1 MRNCVRGGKGGVSS
15 ASFLSWYWL
24 FLRRHE
30 DAQRHKTCDKVRTQ
44 TPSPQSQAEV
54 QYLDPNSLF
63 CNMSII
69 GGALKK
75 NGWMTCYWNQ
85 TNQSYWHIFKL
96 NIWSW
101 RGFYGQLIQRLK
113 VSGTQLRKGIFPLN
127 PQEGTFKNSQEDNS
141 LCELCEL
148 GNVDNESHFLLYHDE
163 FRVNALSEM
172 FNIQKHFVARTIP
185 ERRDGCLTLMT
196 LKSGTNV
203 RTVSV
208 FVLSSGHNVLRLGK
222 LFVHDTIMIVSI
234 NQKF

>member
-75 NGWMTCYWNQ
+75 NGWMTLLKPNQ
-85 TNQSYWHIFKL
+85 PKL
-96 NIWSW
+96 LTYIQIKPSDGPEEDFMANLYRGWRFLVHSW
-101 RGFYGQLIQRLK
+101 EK
-113 VSGTQLRKGIFPLN
+113 
-127 PQEGTFKNSQEDNS
+127 
-141 LCELCEL
+141 
-148 GNVDNESHFLLYHDE
+148 ESFL
-163 FRVNALSEM
+163 S
-172 FNIQKHFVARTIP
+172 
-185 ERRDGCLTLMT
+185 T
-196 LKSGTNV
+196 LKREHLKIAR
-203 RTVSV
+203 RTTACVNYV
-208 FVLSSGHNVLRLGK
+208 N
-222 LFVHDTIMIVSI
+222 
-234 NQKF
+234 